1 VADIDVLANVP
12 PETAPRSGRY
22 GVAGGDPGVFAHRVD
37 SLALAT
43 LIAGRNQEG
52 TLSAAM
58 KADFG
63 CALPQGPQA
72 MLGDC
77 SFIGTGPGRWLVVV
91 EKSDGETLE
100 RGLART
106 AGISGSVCDQSDGFV
121 VFELAGARLRDA
133 LAKLLAID
141 IDPRV
146 FGVGSAATTSAA
158 LIGVTFWLLDEA
170 PRYRVAVARSYET
183 AFIRALASSSAE
195 FGFELKI
202 DLP

>member
-1 VADIDVLANVP
+1 
-12 PETAPRSGRY
+12 
-22 GVAGGDPGVFAHRVD
+22 
-37 SLALAT
+37 
-43 LIAGRNQEG
+43 
-52 TLSAAM
+52 
-58 KADFG
+58 
-63 CALPQGPQA
+63 

-170 PRYRVAVARSYET
+170 PRYRVAESKLGLHIIPETLRDAGGNMASHNLSFTLENPGALPPLGPAKLTEDRLLESCAFAAYASEVVYARTLSYRM
-183 AFIRALASSSAE
+183 IR
-195 FGFELKI
+195 I
-202 DLP
+202 V